1 MSPSSRAVAAE
12 AARSQACAVV
22 DGTAG
27 CGERRR
33 GRLAAR
39 RRRAFLVTAAGREG
53 EHGGE
58 GEQGS
63 HTGIYTAEGRVVA
76 RSSSTTA
83 ASSSGHSPTRRWPAA
98 GSTRSGQRRRR
109 AYSKPSSSGINRS
122 RAPQTT
128 AVGHVTPARSGRGSS
143 CRSALRRAFDVRVLR
158 LRREEAD
165 HGFRRESPRVIR
177 APVAEDRQRAGSAA
191 WPGGSRR
198 RRHLPRRSQSRDR
211 GEPELGAPGRG
222 HDPGGRDEDERRDGL
237 GPLDGEAE
245 RDRPAHRVPEHRRR
259 RHVLVLGDRGD
270 VRGEVGQALELR
282 QRLGPAVAGKVGNE
296 NAVPR
301 RQERSE
307 VGEVPRGA
315 AEPVDE
321 DERRPVTADPVARP
335 EPGDLLDLPLKPPK
349 ERCRGHPGNRIL

>member
-12 AARSQACAVV
+12 AARCAGLAVV
-22 DGTAG
+22 DGAAG
-27 CGERRR
+27 CREPRR

-39 RRRAFLVTAAGREG
+39 RRRALLVTTARREG
-53 EHGGE
+53 EHGDE

-63 HTGIYTAEGRVVA
+63 HTGIYTAEDRVVA

-98 GSTRSGQRRRR
+98 GSTRSGQRRRLCVLEAVLER
-109 AYSKPSSSGINRS
+109 DQPVAG
-122 RAPQTT
+122 APDD
-128 AVGHVTPARSGRGSS
+128 R
-143 CRSALRRAFDVRVLR
+143 RRARHARKVRPWVVLQERPRRPFDVRVLR

-165 HGFRRESPRVIR
+165 HGFRGEDARVIR
-177 APVAEDRQRAGSAA
+177 APVAEDRSAQVRP
-191 WPGGSRR
+191 PGQEKAEP
-198 RRHLPRRSQSRDR
+198 RHLPRRSQSRDR
-211 GEPELGAPGRG
+211 GEPDLGAPGRG
-222 HDPGGRDEDERRDGL
+222 HDPGGCDENQRRDGL
-237 GPLDGEAE
+237 GPLDAKAQ

-259 RHVLVLGDRGD
+259 RHVLVLDDRGD
-270 VRGEVGQALELR
+270 VQCEVGQALELR
-282 QRLGPAVAGKVGNE
+282 QRLGPAVAGQVGNE

-301 RQERSE
+301 RQERTE

-335 EPGDLLDLPLKPPK
+335 EPGDLLDLPLEPPK